1 MSRSELGPEL
11 LASMKVELL
20 QKKEALTKSV
30 ANELEGMQ
38 SSARHMSDI
47 AESGGDANEEERS
60 FRLLEIGN
68 AELSQ
73 VNAALE
79 QIAAGTYGV
88 CVGCKEEV
96 NIERLKALP
105 FATQCINCKRLEES
119 GAEGFD

>member
-1 MSRSELGPEL
+1 MASPELSPEL
-11 LASMKVELL
+11 LESMKVELL

-30 ANELEGMQ
+30 ANELEGMA

-47 AESGGDANEEERS
+47 ADAGGDANEEERS

-79 QIAAGTYGV
+79 QISAGTYGV
-88 CVGCKEEV
+88 CVSCKNAV

-105 FATQCINCKRLEES
+105 FATQCIDCKRLEES